1 MKPLSTLKNVAKKPE
16 NLPRPMKNFVLHLAA
31 LIPLALSGGCSSV
44 EVLNTLSA
52 TSSYRLT
59 ENIPFGE
66 GARRTLDIYQPKQLK
81 EDAPAPVVV
90 FFYGGSWNR
99 GDKKDYAFI
108 GHSLAAKGYVTV
120 IPDYRLYP
128 EVRYPEFL
136 DDNAA
141 AVAWVF
147 HNIEKYGATSK
158 NLFVMGHSA
167 GAYNAS
173 MMALDDRW
181 LKKQSLS
188 PGIIT
193 AWVGVSGP
201 YDFLPIGTP
210 DVQPVFFHPDYPK
223 DSQPINYVTPTSTP
237 AFLATSIDD
246 ELIRPTRNTI
256 GMAKRLEQNGV
267 SSVLKTYENVDHIS
281 IIASVA
287 WPLRFKSPLL
297 ADIHEFLQAQMG
309 TIKAAQQ

>member
-1 MKPLSTLKNVAKKPE
+1 
-16 NLPRPMKNFVLHLAA
+16 MKNFVIQLVA
-31 LIPLALSGGCSSV
+31 LIPLALSGGCTSV

-52 TSSYRLT
+52 TSSFKLT

-66 GARRTLDIYQPKQLK
+66 GARRTLDIYQPTRLNAS
-81 EDAPAPVVV
+81 EPAPVVV

-128 EVRYPEFL
+128 EVRYPDFL

-141 AVAWVF
+141 ALAWVYR
-147 HNIEKYGATSK
+147 NIGQYGATPK
-158 NLFVMGHSA
+158 DLFVMGHSA

-173 MMALDDRW
+173 MMALDERW
-181 LKKQSLS
+181 LQKQSLS
-188 PGIIT
+188 PNIIT
-193 AWVGVSGP
+193 AWVGISGP

-210 DVQPVFFHPDYPK
+210 DVQPVFFHPEYPK
-223 DSQPINYVTPTSTP
+223 DSQPINYVTPTSKP

-246 ELIRPTRNTI
+246 ELIRPTRNTL
-256 GMAKRLEQNGV
+256 GMAKRLEDNGV
-267 SSVLKTYENVDHIS
+267 ATVLKTYDSVDHIS

-297 ADIHEFLQAQMG
+297 ADVHDFLQAQLSQR
-309 TIKAAQQ
+309 KATPQ